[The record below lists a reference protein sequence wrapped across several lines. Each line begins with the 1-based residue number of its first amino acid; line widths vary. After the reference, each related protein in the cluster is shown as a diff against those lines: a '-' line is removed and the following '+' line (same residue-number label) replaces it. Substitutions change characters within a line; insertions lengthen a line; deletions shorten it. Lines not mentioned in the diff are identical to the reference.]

1 VCILEDDTETGKR
14 ICGNDGK
21 ISNVWA
27 ANMYVAKELWV
38 WTIEQMFLL
47 QYPCL
52 RTKTAYK
59 ILNAEK

>member
-1 VCILEDDTETGKR
+1 MTRKR
-14 ICGNDGK
+14 ENVFAVMTVK

-52 RTKTAYK
+52 GTKKKTAYK
-59 ILNAEK
+59 MLSEEK